1 MKSFAVDAKGSLSIV
16 EVPMPTLDD
25 CTALVKIEACGVCN
39 GTDSKLVHGT
49 FKNWHAYPTL
59 LGHEAVGRVVEKGRL
74 VTDRKS
80 VV

>member
-49 FKNWHAYPTL
+49 FKN
-59 LGHEAVGRVVEKGRL
+59 
-74 VTDRKS
+74 
-80 VV
+80 